1 MTQKALASWAIS
13 IEKSCTIANSRY
25 HIYLYLSEWKKY
37 YKHRKKKKENQI

>member
-1 MTQKALASWAIS
+1 MTQKALVPWAIS

-37 YKHRKKKKENQI
+37 YKHREKEKQI